1 MFIKRLLV
9 LTAVLAVALP
19 VFSQQMFNSCVEN
32 EGAGIS
38 VTLPSAFNTAN
49 TALPD
54 PFLMMSGT
62 RMTTKEQWA
71 QRRQETLRL
80 LERTVYGV
88 KPPKPA
94 SVTGTVTN
102 SQITV
107 NVSENGR
114 TASFTASISL
124 PSSGTAPFPAVI
136 RFGNSGADAGNLGS
150 GVATI
155 NFNNTA
161 VGSESGSRTN
171 KTGAFYTIYGSNSRA
186 GLLVAWAWGV
196 SRIIDVIEQSGSTI
210 IKPDAIG
217 VTGCSRLGKGAFVAG
232 VLDQRVALT
241 IPMESGSGG
250 TNIMRGAFADRDQ
263 SGGTNGAQSP
273 SSAYGETY
281 WLGDDFSSFT
291 SNPNNLPVDIHQAI
305 ALVAPRGFFVMDKTA
320 SSAGQWL
327 NIPSSHRAAL
337 AGVEVYKALGVGG
350 NFHYMNTP
358 TQMHCSGQSS
368 YNTELRDFVDKF
380 LHRNKAVGTTPF
392 FTATAAPS
400 MTNPNYMPWT
410 TPTLSGNLTMGG
422 CGPAPSGFTLATEVS
437 PANAGTVSLSPAR
450 PANGRYEEGVAVT
463 VTHTAGA
470 NWEFAG
476 WAGACTGTGACVV
489 TMTQNRTVTAT
500 YRRPAGF
507 IDTTNLIRNG
517 AFANTQNWTLNQWS
531 GSATFGVS
539 GGNAN
544 ITAITSAATAAD
556 HSLQLVQNG
565 LSLTQGLT
573 YRLTFDASAASART
587 MGVVVEMDV
596 DPWTSYSTPE
606 TINLTSTRQT
616 FTHTFTMSRPSDEN
630 GRVSFNIGG
639 ATPNVQ
645 ISNVRLVQVSPST
658 SIGNKNVSIS
668 QRHSSLRAT
677 AVSNNAINVA
687 FRSSHSGVTAV
698 KLYNLKGGLIASEKI
713 QTVAGTNYSHTFNPG
728 KLPTGFYLVGIYN
741 NGRVEQTRVVV
752 PK

>member
-1 MFIKRLLV
+1 MKK
-9 LTAVLAVALP
+9 VLAVISFLAIALP
-19 VFSQQMFNSCVEN
+19 VFAQTQMFNSCVEN
-32 EGAGIS
+32 EGDGLP
-38 VTLPSAFNTAN
+38 VTLPTTFNTAN

-114 TASFTASISL
+114 NASFTATVSL
-124 PSSGTAPFPAVI
+124 PSGTGPHPAII
-136 RFGNSGADAGNLGS
+136 RFGNSGADASNLG
-150 GVATI
+150 GGIATI
-155 NFNNTA
+155 NFNNSS
-161 VGSESGSRTN
+161 VGLEAQNARTPRS
-171 KTGAFYTIYGSNSRA
+171 GAFYTIYGNNSRA

-210 IKPDAIG
+210 IKPDAIA

-241 IPMESGSGG
+241 IPMESGTGG

-281 WLGDDFSSFT
+281 WLGDDFQPFT
-291 SNPNNLPVDIHQAI
+291 TNPNNLPVDIHQAI

-320 SSAGQWL
+320 ASAGQWL
-327 NIPSSHRAAL
+327 GIPSSHRAAL
-337 AGVEVYKALGVGG
+337 AGVKVYEALGVGG

-358 TQMHCSGQSS
+358 TQMHCSGQAS
-368 YNTELRDFVDKF
+368 YNNELRDFADKF

-422 CGPAPSGFTLATEVS
+422 CGPAPSGFTLETTVTPA
-437 PANAGTVSLSPAR
+437 ANAGTINLSPAR
-450 PANGRYEEGVAVT
+450 PANGRYEEGATVT
-463 VTHTAGA
+463 VTQTPGA
-470 NWEFAG
+470 NWEFTG
-476 WAGACTGTGACVV
+476 WSGACTGTGACAI
-489 TMTQNRTVTAT
+489 TMSQNRTVTAA
-500 YRRPAGF
+500 YKRPDGF
-507 IDTTNLIRNG
+507 IDTTNLIKNG
-517 AFANTQNWTLNQWS
+517 TFTNTQNWTLNTWS

-544 ITAITSAATAAD
+544 ITAITSASTAAN
-556 HSLQLVQNG
+556 HSIQLVQNG
-565 LSLTQGLT
+565 IPLTMGQT
-573 YRLTFDASAASART
+573 YKLTFDASAASART
-587 MGVVVEMDV
+587 IGIVVEMDV
-596 DPWTSYSTPE
+596 DPWTPYMTPQ
-606 TINLTSTRQT
+606 TISLTSTRQT
-616 FTHTFTMSRPSDEN
+616 FEYTFTMTNPSDEN

-639 ATPNVQ
+639 ATQNVQ
-645 ISNVRLVQVSPST
+645 ISNAKLVQTANLT
-658 SIGNKNVSIS
+658 SIHSVSAMETN
-668 QRHSSLRAT
+668 RTARLRT
-677 AVSNNAINVA
+677 AVSGNAINVSFSA
-687 FRSSHSGVTAV
+687 ADNGMTTINMYDFRGKKVSSQNI
-698 KLYNLKGGLIASEKI
+698 K
-713 QTVAGTNYSHTFNPG
+713 TVAGTNYTHTFNTVKMPN
-728 KLPTGFYLVGIYN
+728 GIYMIEKRDSRSTERA
-741 NGRVEQTRVVV
+741 RVSVSR
-752 PK
+752 